1 MWALLNVGHCIF
13 KISSL
18 WQTFHRGI
26 IATFRWGN
34 WGLDSLRSCEK
45 TSSWQI
51 MGLGCEA
58 GSNPKDC
65 AVSVALVRLN
75 LYREIS
81 IWSEMK
87 VFGSW
92 EKNNNGTF
100 LWKCC
105 SIFLVAAITG
115 KMIVMSKN
123 DGSFVKTGEELRN
136 WGNHL
141 WSRYGWFKT
150 GFTLGS

>member
-1 MWALLNVGHCIF
+1 MWALLSVGHCIF

-18 WQTFHRGI
+18 WQTFHSGI

-58 GSNPKDC
+58 GANPKDC
-65 AVSVALVRLN
+65 VC
-75 LYREIS
+75 ECCTCQTEPIS
-81 IWSEMK
+81 RDFYMK
-87 VFGSW
+87 WDEG
-92 EKNNNGTF
+92 EKNNTGTF

-115 KMIVMSKN
+115 KMIVMSKD

-141 WSRYGWFKT
+141 RSRYGWFKT
-150 GFTLGS
+150 GFTLGR